1 MARGTN
7 MNRKTRRANRKSA
20 PASGD
25 AVALHAQGIEAFA
38 AGRLETAADL
48 IGRAIEANGQMP
60 AFHYNLAIVR
70 KAQGRVKDA
79 AAGYQRA
86 IALKPDYADAHNNL
100 GNIFKEQGRPGEARI
115 CFEHALRSRPGNID
129 THYNLGLLCCDA
141 GDREQAAAH
150 LRICLEQD
158 PADSRGAG
166 ILLAHL
172 GLADVP
178 ERTTQAQLRK
188 IYDVRSQF
196 WDRESSYFAHHLVA
210 EEFGKYAPVADVL
223 DIGCGTGLV
232 GARVRPLAQRLDGV
246 DLSAAMLEKAQA
258 KRVYDRLHQADIVA
272 FMSAHTGGYDAI
284 LGAATLIHFG
294 DLRALF
300 QAAHACL
307 RDQGMFVFTL
317 FENGGADFA
326 VAASGKLAQSGCYA
340 HSSAYV
346 ERAARES
353 GYSVLELKQVIHE
366 HDQDGNP
373 VPGLVVTLRRAAAVS

>member
-1 MARGTN
+1 
-7 MNRKTRRANRKSA
+7 MNRKTRRANRKSV
-20 PASGD
+20 PAASD
-25 AVALHAQGIEAFA
+25 ALALHARGIEAFA
-38 AGRLETAADL
+38 AGRLDIAADL
-48 IGRAIEANGQMP
+48 IGKAIEADGQMP

-70 KAQGRVKDA
+70 KAQGRPKDA

-100 GNIFKEQGRPGEARI
+100 GNIFKEQGRPDHARA
-115 CFEHALRSRPGNID
+115 CFEQALQARPGNVD
-129 THYNLGLLCCDA
+129 THYNLGVLSCDA

-178 ERTTQAQLRK
+178 ERTTQAQLQK
-188 IYDVRSQF
+188 IYDLRSQF

-210 EEFGKYAPVADVL
+210 EEFGKHAPGADVL

-232 GARVRPLAQRLDGV
+232 GGLVRPLAQRLDGV

-258 KRVYDRLHQADIVA
+258 KHVYDRLAQADIVT
-272 FMSAHTGGYDAI
+272 FMAEHKDSYDAI

-294 DLRALF
+294 DLGALF

-307 RDQGMFVFTL
+307 RDQGLFVFTL
-317 FENGGADFA
+317 FENGKADFA

-340 HSSAYV
+340 HSPAYV
-346 ERAARES
+346 ERAARDS
-353 GYSVLELKQVIHE
+353 GFSVLDLKQVVHE
-366 HDQDGNP
+366 HDQDGHP